1 MYFITISEMM
11 GTDGE
16 KIAREVA
23 KKVGYPYYGK
33 EELFNA
39 AEEAGLLSDVQKLE
53 LKSPSLLEKYFSD
66 KPRIYLDRFQSVIYD
81 VAEKGNAVFFGK
93 GSQLLLNSFECALH
107 VLVIG
112 GMEKRIKRVM
122 EENKVGREVAEK
134 IIHTSDHDKRGFLR
148 YAFDREWLDPHL
160 YDLVLNTD
168 ILGKDSAVNLTV
180 VAAKSEEIKS
190 CGMDAVK
197 ELGKLSLYRKV
208 ESTLLEAGILHQH
221 LFFAI
226 EDIDSVRLFGVVNS
240 SEDKREIEKMLKK
253 IKEIK
258 NIKNELVV
266 VTGSIGGA

>member
-1 MYFITISEMM
+1 MYFITISEMI
-11 GTDGE
+11 GTEGE

-33 EELFNA
+33 EELFKA
-39 AEEAGLLSDVQKLE
+39 AEEAGLLSDVQKME
-53 LKSPSLLEKYFSD
+53 LKSPPLLEKYFSD

-81 VAEKGNAVFFGK
+81 VAKKGNAVFLGK

-112 GMEKRIKRVM
+112 GMEKRIKRVL

-168 ILGKDSAVNLTV
+168 ILETVPKKLGTKRKTRANL
-180 VAAKSEEIKS
+180 IFFDQFNM
-190 CGMDAVK
+190 GPN
-197 ELGKLSLYRKV
+197 KL
-208 ESTLLEAGILHQH
+208 I
-221 LFFAI
+221 I
-226 EDIDSVRLFGVVNS
+226 
-240 SEDKREIEKMLKK
+240 
-253 IKEIK
+253 
-258 NIKNELVV
+258 
-266 VTGSIGGA
+266 

>member
-1 MYFITISEMM
+1 M
-11 GTDGE
+11 
-16 KIAREVA
+16 
-23 KKVGYPYYGK
+23 GYPYYGR
-33 EELFNA
+33 EELFKA

-53 LKSPSLLEKYFSD
+53 LKSPPLLEKYFSD

-81 VAEKGNAVFFGK
+81 VAKKGNAIFFGK

-122 EENKVGREVAEK
+122 EKNKVGREVADK

-148 YAFDREWLDPHL
+148 FAFDRDWIDPQL

-168 ILGKDSAVNLTV
+168 ILGKDSAVNLIV
-180 VAAKSEEIKS
+180 VAAKSEDIKS

-208 ESTLLEAGILHQH
+208 ESALLEAGILHQH
-221 LFFAI
+221 LFFEV

-240 SEDKREIEKMLKK
+240 SEEKGKVERMLKI

-258 NIKNELVV
+258 NVKNELLV
-266 VTGSIGGA
+266 VTGSMSGI

>member
-11 GTDGE
+11 GTEGE

-23 KKVGYPYYGK
+23 KKMGYPYYGK
-33 EELFNA
+33 EELFKV

-53 LKSPSLLEKYFSD
+53 LKNPPLLEKYFSD

-81 VAEKGNAVFFGK
+81 VAKKGNAVFFGK

-122 EENKVGREVAEK
+122 EENKTGREVAEK
-134 IIHTSDHDKRGFLR
+134 IVHTSDHDKRGFLR
-148 YAFDREWLDPHL
+148 YAFDREWLDPQL

-168 ILGKDSAVNLTV
+168 ILGVDSAVNLVV

-190 CGMDAVK
+190 CGIDAVK

-208 ESTLLEAGILHQH
+208 ESAFLEAGVLHQH
-221 LFFAI
+221 LFFSV
-226 EDIDSVRLFGVVNS
+226 EDTDSVRLFGVLNS
-240 SEDKREIEKMLKK
+240 SEEKGKVERMLRK

-258 NIKNELVV
+258 NIKNDLSVMESMR
-266 VTGSIGGA
+266 GE

>member
-11 GTDGE
+11 GTEGE

-23 KKVGYPYYGK
+23 KKLGYPYYGK
-33 EELFNA
+33 EELFKT

-53 LKSPSLLEKYFSD
+53 LKNPPFLEKFFSD

-81 VAEKGNAVFFGK
+81 VAKKGNAVFFGK

-112 GMEKRIKRVM
+112 GMEKRTKRIM
-122 EENKVGREVAEK
+122 DENKVDREVAEK

-148 YAFDREWLDPHL
+148 YAFDRDWLDPQL

-168 ILGKDSAVNLTV
+168 ILGVDSAVNLTV

-190 CGMDAVK
+190 CGLDAVK

-208 ESTLLEAGILHQH
+208 ESALLEAGILHQH
-221 LFFAI
+221 LFFSV

-240 SEDKREIEKMLKK
+240 SEEKGKVERMLKK

>member
-1 MYFITISEMM
+1 MYFITISEMI
-11 GTDGE
+11 GTEGE

-23 KKVGYPYYGK
+23 QKMGYPYYGR
-33 EELFNA
+33 EELFKA
-39 AEEAGLLSDVQKLE
+39 AEEAGLLSDVQKME
-53 LKSPSLLEKYFSD
+53 SKSPPLLEKYFSD
-66 KPRIYLDRFQSVIYD
+66 KPRIYLDRFQSVVYD
-81 VAEKGNAVFFGK
+81 VAKKGNAVFLGK

-122 EENKVGREVAEK
+122 EENKVEREVAEK
-134 IIHTSDHDKRGFLR
+134 IIQTSDHDKRGFLR
-148 YAFDREWLDPHL
+148 YAFDREWLDPQL

-168 ILGKDSAVNLTV
+168 ILGIDSAVNLVV

-208 ESTLLEAGILHQH
+208 ESALLEAEIFHQH
-221 LFFAI
+221 LFF
-226 EDIDSVRLFGVVNS
+226 EVVDIDSVRLFGVVNS
-240 SEDKREIEKMLKK
+240 SEEKGKVERMLKK

-258 NIKNELVV
+258 NIKNDLLVA
-266 VTGSIGGA
+266 TGSMSGI

>member
-11 GTDGE
+11 GTEGE
-16 KIAREVA
+16 KIAKEVA
-23 KKVGYPYYGK
+23 KKMGYPYYGK
-33 EELFNA
+33 EELFKA

-53 LKSPSLLEKYFSD
+53 LKNPPLLEKYFSD

-107 VLVIG
+107 VLVMG

-122 EENKVGREVAEK
+122 EEHKVGREVAEK

-148 YAFDREWLDPHL
+148 YAFDREWLDPQL

-168 ILGKDSAVNLTV
+168 ILGIDSAVNLIG

-190 CGMDAVK
+190 CGIDAVK

-208 ESTLLEAGILHQH
+208 ESALLEAGILHQH
-221 LFFAI
+221 LFFEV

-240 SEDKREIEKMLKK
+240 SEEKGKVERMLKK

-258 NIKNELVV
+258 NVKNELLV
-266 VTGSIGGA
+266 VTGSMSGI

>member
-11 GTDGE
+11 GTEGE
-16 KIAREVA
+16 KTAKEVS
-23 KKVGYPYYGK
+23 KKMGYPYYGK
-33 EELFNA
+33 EELFKA

-53 LKSPSLLEKYFSD
+53 LKSPPLLEKYFSD

-93 GSQLLLNSFECALH
+93 GSQLLLNSFDCALH

-112 GMEKRIKRVM
+112 GMEKRINRVM
-122 EENKVGREVAEK
+122 EEHKVGKDVAEK

-148 YAFDREWLDPHL
+148 YAFDREWLDPQL

-168 ILGKDSAVNLTV
+168 ILSVNSAVNLIV

-190 CGMDAVK
+190 CGIDAVK

-208 ESTLLEAGILHQH
+208 ESALLEAGILNQH
-221 LFFAI
+221 LFF
-226 EDIDSVRLFGVVNS
+226 EVVDMDSVRLFGVVNS
-240 SEDKREIEKMLKK
+240 SDEKGKIERMLKT

-266 VTGSIGGA
+266 VTGSISGL